1 MAERSLLIKN
11 GTVVTATD
19 HYEAD
24 VYIVG
29 ETVQAIGRNLNVNAD
44 EVIDA
49 AGAYLFPGGIDAHT
63 HMELPFMGTFASDT
77 FETGTLAGL
86 HGGTTTIVDFAI
98 QTQGSTLN
106 AALDDWHRKADGHA
120 VGDYAFHL
128 GVTDFNPETRK
139 EIKDIIEK
147 RGVSS
152 FKTFMAYKGA
162 LMVDDRQM
170 LGLMEETGRYGGMV
184 TAHCENGDLIDEL
197 VSQHRAAGHTEP
209 KYHAICHPEI
219 AETEA
224 TGRFIDLAWQGNHPC
239 YVVHL
244 TCEGALNRVREAAKR
259 NQHVNVETC
268 IQYLLLDD
276 SLYEKPGFEGAKWV
290 FSPPLRKPKD
300 QAALWSGI
308 TQGLIHHVATD
319 HCPFCMDQKRMGQHD
334 FAKIPNGAPGIENRV
349 ELLYSEGV
357 AKGRISLNTFVD
369 LIATRA
375 AKIFGMF
382 PKKGTIAVGSDADI
396 VIFDPQAQHA
406 LSVGTQHMKVD
417 YNAYEGWQLQG
428 KVRTVV
434 LRGTVAIDNDLA
446 KIGKGFGQYLAR
458 APYNRPLIGEIAKGA
473 KQPPV
478 YQ

>member
-1 MAERSLLIKN
+1 MADHSLLIKN

-19 HYEAD
+19 QYEAD

-29 ETVQAIGRNLNVNAD
+29 ETIHAIGKSLNLPVD

-49 AGAYLFPGGIDAHT
+49 SGHYLFPGGIDAHT

-77 FETGTLAGL
+77 FESGTLAGL
-86 HGGTTTIVDFAI
+86 YGGTTTIVDFAI

-106 AALDDWHRKADGHA
+106 AALDDWHRKADNNA

-128 GVTDFNPETRK
+128 GVTDFNPATRK

-170 LGLMEETGRYGGMV
+170 LALMEEAGKYGGMV
-184 TAHCENGDLIDEL
+184 TAHCENGDMIDEL
-197 VSQHRAAGHTEP
+197 VSQHRAAGHREP
-209 KYHAICHPEI
+209 KYHAVCHPEI

-224 TGRFIDLAWQGNHPC
+224 SGRFIDLAWQGNHPC
-239 YVVHL
+239 YIVHL
-244 TCEGALNRVREAAKR
+244 TCEGALNRVREATKR
-259 NQHVNVETC
+259 NQQVNVETC

-276 SLYEKPGFEGAKWV
+276 NLYEKPGFEGAKWV

-300 QAALWSGI
+300 QEALWSGI
-308 TQGLIHHVATD
+308 NQGLIHHVATD
-319 HCPFCMDQKRMGQHD
+319 HCPFCMDQKRMGEND

-369 LIATRA
+369 LMATRA

-382 PKKGTIAVGSDADI
+382 PKKGSIAVGSDADI
-396 VIFDPQAQHA
+396 VIFDPGVQHT
-406 LSVGTQHMKVD
+406 LSVEKQHMNVD
-417 YNAYEGWQLQG
+417 YNAYEGWQVQG
-428 KVRTVV
+428 KVRSVV
-434 LRGTVAIDNDLA
+434 LRGTVAIDNGVA
-446 KIGKGFGQYLAR
+446 KVGKGFGQYIAR
-458 APYNRPLIGEIAKGA
+458 APYNQPLTG
-473 KQPPV
+473 KQPVVPV
-478 YQ
+478 H